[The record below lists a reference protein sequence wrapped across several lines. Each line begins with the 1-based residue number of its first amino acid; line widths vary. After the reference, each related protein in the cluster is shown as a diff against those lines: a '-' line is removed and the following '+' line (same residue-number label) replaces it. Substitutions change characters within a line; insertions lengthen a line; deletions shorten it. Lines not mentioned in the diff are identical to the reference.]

1 MSIFRWQCEI
11 EDTPIQEQNE
21 RICKEKGIS
30 RKACRDITR
39 GMRDDLSPIEIHI
52 AKKRI
57 ERQKKIEK
65 IKAQRRL
72 EKENG
77 SKSLKGAYL
86 NLMGN
91 FKIVI

>member
-1 MSIFRWQCEI
+1 MKTNI
-11 EDTPIQEQNE
+11 
-21 RICKEKGIS
+21 
-30 RKACRDITR
+30 
-39 GMRDDLSPIEIHI
+39 SPIEIHI

-57 ERQKKIEK
+57 ERRKKIEK

-77 SKSLKGAYL
+77 SKSLKGTYV

>member
-39 GMRDDLSPIEIHI
+39 GMKPGISSIEKHI
-52 AKKRI
+52 ARKRI
-57 ERQKKIEK
+57 KRLKKIEK
-65 IKAQRRL
+65 IKAQRQL

-77 SKSLKGAYL
+77 SKSLKGAYV

>member
-21 RICKEKGIS
+21 RMCKEKGIS
-30 RKACRDITR
+30 RKACRNI
-39 GMRDDLSPIEIHI
+39 MRNMREEISSIEIHI

-57 ERQKKIEK
+57 ERRKKINK

-72 EKENG
+72 EKVNG
-77 SKSLKGAYL
+77 SKSMKGKY
-86 NLMGN
+86 
-91 FKIVI
+91 